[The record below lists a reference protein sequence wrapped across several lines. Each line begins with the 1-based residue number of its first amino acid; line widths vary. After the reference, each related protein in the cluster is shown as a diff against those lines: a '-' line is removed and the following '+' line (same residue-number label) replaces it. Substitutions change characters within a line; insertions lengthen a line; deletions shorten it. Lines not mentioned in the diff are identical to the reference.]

1 MMRTLTIGA
10 VAKQADLRTSAIRY
24 YESAGVLP
32 PPRRVSG
39 QRRYSSDVFMRLAI
53 IRAARELGFSMAE
66 LRELFQ
72 GFPAETE
79 ASTRWHQFAARKM
92 TELDDLIAH
101 AVRRRS
107 MLADG
112 AQPSG
117 SVR

>member
-53 IRAARELGFSMAE
+53 IRAARKLDFSMAE
-66 LRELFQ
+66 IRELFRE
-72 GFPAETE
+72 FPTTSPRLRDGT
-79 ASTRWHQFAARKM
+79 ASLS
-92 TELDDLIAH
+92 E
-101 AVRRRS
+101 RS
-107 MLADG
+107 
-112 AQPSG
+112 PSWT
-117 SVR
+117 S